1 MTKTTKQPWPLWF
14 LFIAGAAVIL
24 LQATCADFAIAQGVP
39 RGTVTTQM
47 MESYPIRGFSSVDCS
62 AEACNATGDLGQQCT
77 DPAGLWLCDGAGAFV
92 LLVTGGSG
100 DVVGPA
106 SSIDNAIARYNGTTG
121 KLLQGYTSGAP
132 VISDTGLVDLVNAI
146 RIIMANDQSA
156 IRMTASNAGSS
167 PYLIWE
173 NSSNVGTIGQVN
185 ASGDVQFLEDT
196 SPFGIG
202 LLVNIQTGDAVLDT
216 MDVHAP
222 NGDVVLDS
230 AGTLYRFGWAAAATG
245 DGYDLDLQEMQ
256 ATVEGTVATRT
267 RPDQWIPP
275 PCPADLNDVSL
286 GGVCTEAATG
296 KIRYRGTLEA
306 IP

>member
-1 MTKTTKQPWPLWF
+1 MRKWLAWLVVMIAASIPVQAQTRQTMSMISEAVNCLTTACTATSAQFCQQSDRTKLYACDPVSGF
-14 LFIAGAAVIL
+14 YVLF
-24 LQATCADFAIAQGVP
+24 
-39 RGTVTTQM
+39 
-47 MESYPIRGFSSVDCS
+47 
-62 AEACNATGDLGQQCT
+62 
-77 DPAGLWLCDGAGAFV
+77 
-92 LLVTGGSG
+92 GGSA
-100 DVVGPA
+100 DAVLGPA
-106 SSIDNAIARYNGTTG
+106 SSTDNAIARFNGTTG

>member
-106 SSIDNAIARYNGTTG
+106 SSTDNAIARFNGTTG
-121 KLLQGYTSGAP
+121 KLIQDYTSGAP
-132 VISDTGLVDLVNAI
+132 TIDDNGLATFPGGIAGV
-146 RIIMANDQSA
+146 SA
-156 IRMTASNAGSS
+156 LAGSAFDVQ
-167 PYLIWE
+167 IKGTTGAHD
-173 NSSNVGTIGQVN
+173 SSTLAGALQWDDLNGILTAAGLNVSTGDISLSSGKQLDYEGGAGDTYVLRDLDREAVEVTVDGTI
-185 ASGDVQFLEDT
+185 
-196 SPFGIG
+196 
-202 LLVNIQTGDAVLDT
+202 
-216 MDVHAP
+216 
-222 NGDVVLDS
+222 
-230 AGTLYRFGWAAAATG
+230 
-245 DGYDLDLQEMQ
+245 
-256 ATVEGTVATRT
+256 ATRT
-267 RPDQWIPP
+267 EADNWRPP
-275 PCPADLNDVSL
+275 PCPANLNDVPF
-286 GGVCTEAATG
+286 GGICTEAATG
-296 KIRYRGTLEA
+296 KIRFRGTLEA

>member
-1 MTKTTKQPWPLWF
+1 MRMTKTTKQPWPLWF

-106 SSIDNAIARYNGTTG
+106 SSIDNAIARYDGTTG
-121 KLLQGYTSGAP
+121 KLIQGYTSGAP
-132 VISDTGLVDLVNAI
+132 TIDDTGGMTLAGNVTLSMGGATVDGKDISGQGAFKNE
-146 RIIMANDQSA
+146 
-156 IRMTASNAGSS
+156 SNA
-167 PYLIWE
+167 
-173 NSSNVGTIGQVN
+173 
-185 ASGDVQFLEDT
+185 FLEDQ
-196 SPFGIG
+196 SVASGKKIG
-202 LLVNIQTGDAVLDT
+202 YEGAAGDTYTLRDIDRAALETTVD
-216 MDVHAP
+216 
-222 NGDVVLDS
+222 
-230 AGTLYRFGWAAAATG
+230 GTI
-245 DGYDLDLQEMQ
+245 
-256 ATVEGTVATRT
+256 ATRT
-267 RPDQWIPP
+267 EADNWRPP
-275 PCPADLNDVSL
+275 PCPANLNDVPF
-286 GGVCTEAATG
+286 GGICTEAATG
-296 KIRYRGTLEA
+296 KIRFRGTLEA

>member
-106 SSIDNAIARYNGTTG
+106 SSIDNAIARYDGTTG
-121 KLLQGYTSGAP
+121 KLIQDYTSGAP
-132 VISDTGLVDLVNAI
+132 TIDDNGLATFPGGIAGV
-146 RIIMANDQSA
+146 SA
-156 IRMTASNAGSS
+156 LAGSAFDVQ
-167 PYLIWE
+167 LKGAAGAHD
-173 NSSNVGTIGQVN
+173 SSTLAGALQWDDLNGILTAAGLNVSTGDISLSSGKQLDYEGGAGDTYVLRDLDREAVEVTVDGTI
-185 ASGDVQFLEDT
+185 
-196 SPFGIG
+196 
-202 LLVNIQTGDAVLDT
+202 
-216 MDVHAP
+216 
-222 NGDVVLDS
+222 
-230 AGTLYRFGWAAAATG
+230 
-245 DGYDLDLQEMQ
+245 
-256 ATVEGTVATRT
+256 ATRT
-267 RPDQWIPP
+267 EADQWHPP
-275 PCPADLNDVSL
+275 PCPADL
-286 GGVCTEAATG
+286 GGVASGSFCFDASRPGVYVGGIGYLTG
-296 KIRYRGTLEA
+296 VA
-306 IP
+306 Q